1 MLQHLIKL
9 RAVGT
14 GFVPRTV
21 QCSYQSE
28 QVETDKV
35 TEPDGL
41 QHINCLSLLAPL
53 ELSDSLLCAL
63 LIDLTQ
69 FLGVQKRA

>member
-1 MLQHLIKL
+1 MQ
-9 RAVGT
+9 
-14 GFVPRTV
+14 
-21 QCSYQSE
+21 YQSE

-35 TEPDGL
+35 TELDGL

-53 ELSDSLLCAL
+53 ELSDSLLCAS